1 MKSIQGSFGKRVL
14 LAAILAGGGILA
26 VSAYAVT
33 GGGAAVDTPRCEA
46 GYGPKGDAGWEAK
59 RTRHLATLKEKL
71 ALAPGQE
78 AAWKAFVEAT
88 RPAPRKGTG
97 REAMRDELAT
107 LDTPQRLDRMLAMS
121 EARRVRLVERA
132 EATKAFY
139 AQLSPDQQRVFD
151 AEAVRGRHHGHRHAH
166 RHAS

>member
-1 MKSIQGSFGKRVL
+1 MVGRLRPVKLRPGTQTGSARHADAPFVQPSDFPQVL
-14 LAAILAGGGILA
+14 VNVLDRARAF
-26 VSAYAVT
+26 
-33 GGGAAVDTPRCEA
+33 
-46 GYGPKGDAGWEAK
+46 
-59 RTRHLATLKEKL
+59 

-78 AAWKAFVEAT
+78 AAWNAFVEAT
-88 RPAPRKGTG
+88 RPAPRVGAG
-97 REAMRDELAT
+97 REAMRDELAK

-166 RHAS
+166 RHAP

>member
-1 MKSIQGSFGKRVL
+1 MKSIQGSFGKRAL

-26 VSAYAVT
+26 MSAYAVT
-33 GGGAAVDTPRCEA
+33 GGGPAADTPRCEA

-59 RTRHLATLKEKL
+59 RTRHLAALKEKL
-71 ALAPGQE
+71 KLASEQE
-78 AAWKAFVEAT
+78 AAWNAFVEAT
-88 RPAPRKGTG
+88 RPTSRMGTG
-97 REAMRDELAT
+97 REAMRDELAK

-151 AEAVRGRHHGHRHAH
+151 AEAVPGRHHGHRHAH

>member
-1 MKSIQGSFGKRVL
+1 MKSIQRNFGKRAL
-14 LAAILAGGGILA
+14 LAAILVGGVILA

-33 GGGAAVDTPRCEA
+33 GGGAGDTPRCEA
-46 GYGPKGDAGWEAK
+46 GYGPKGEAGWEAK

-71 ALAPGQE
+71 KLAPEQD
-78 AAWKAFVEAT
+78 AAWNTFVDAT
-88 RPAPRKGTG
+88 RPAPGTGAG
-97 REAMRDELAT
+97 REAMRDEFAK

-139 AQLSPDQQRVFD
+139 AQLSAEQQRVFD
-151 AEAVRGRHHGHRHAH
+151 AEAVPGRHHGHRHAH

>member
-1 MKSIQGSFGKRVL
+1 MKSIQGSFGKRAL

-33 GGGAAVDTPRCEA
+33 GGGGAADTPRCEA
-46 GYGPKGDAGWEAK
+46 GSGSKGDAGWEAK
-59 RTRHLATLKEKL
+59 RTRHLAALKEKL

-78 AAWKAFVEAT
+78 AAWNAFVEAT
-88 RPAPRKGTG
+88 RPAPRMAAG
-97 REAMRDELAT
+97 REAMRDELAK

-151 AEAVRGRHHGHRHAH
+151 AEAVPGRHHGHRHAH

>member
-1 MKSIQGSFGKRVL
+1 MKSIQGSFGKRTL

-33 GGGAAVDTPRCEA
+33 GGGPAADTPRCEA
-46 GYGPKGDAGWEAK
+46 GYGPKSDGRWEAK
-59 RTRHLATLKEKL
+59 RARHLAALKEKL
-71 ALAPGQE
+71 KLASHQE
-78 AAWKAFVEAT
+78 AAWNTFVEAT
-88 RPAPRKGTG
+88 RPAPRQGTG
-97 REAMRDELAT
+97 RAAMRDELAK

-121 EARRVRLVERA
+121 EARRVRLAERA

-151 AEAVRGRHHGHRHAH
+151 AEAVTGRHHGHRHA
-166 RHAS
+166 S

>member
-1 MKSIQGSFGKRVL
+1 MKSIQGSLGKRTL

-33 GGGAAVDTPRCEA
+33 GSGPAVDTPRCEA
-46 GYGPKGDAGWEAK
+46 GYGPKGDAGRQAK
-59 RTRHLATLKEKL
+59 RTRHLAALKEKL
-71 ALAPGQE
+71 KLAPGQE
-78 AAWKAFVEAT
+78 AAWSTFVEAT
-88 RPAPRKGTG
+88 RPTQRAGAG
-97 REAMRDELAT
+97 REAMRDELAK

-139 AQLSPDQQRVFD
+139 ASLSPEQQRVFD
-151 AEAVRGRHHGHRHAH
+151 AEAVPGHHHGHRHAH